1 MSIKKLLL
9 LASGVLLFAG
19 CANQTEE
26 SAASETESTKSITV
40 GLDETFAPMGFRD
53 DNNELVGFDVDLA
66 KETLGRLGYEVVFQP
81 IDWAMKETEL
91 NTGNIDLIWNGYA
104 ITPEREEKVLLS
116 EPYLSDSQ
124 MIVVRKDSDIKVKAD
139 LEGKIVSTQ
148 QSSSSIDKIKNDE
161 SGIYNKL
168 NGDLV
173 LYPSNSN
180 SFLDLEAKRVDAIVV
195 GESYGRYYIKE
206 SNKEDLFTII
216 EENFGEDHIAVAL
229 RKEDTDLKA
238 QIDRTIEE
246 MRADGTYDEIY
257 QNWFFSE

>member
-1 MSIKKLLL
+1 
-9 LASGVLLFAG
+9 
-19 CANQTEE
+19 
-26 SAASETESTKSITV
+26 
-40 GLDETFAPMGFRD
+40 
-53 DNNELVGFDVDLA
+53 
-66 KETLGRLGYEVVFQP
+66 
-81 IDWAMKETEL
+81 MKETEL

>member
-1 MSIKKLLL
+1 
-9 LASGVLLFAG
+9 
-19 CANQTEE
+19 
-26 SAASETESTKSITV
+26 
-40 GLDETFAPMGFRD
+40 MGFRD

-148 QSSSSIDKIKNDE
+148 QSSSSIEQIKNDE

-195 GESYGRYYIKE
+195 GESYGRYFIKKVIKKT
-206 SNKEDLFTII
+206 SLP
-216 EENFGEDHIAVAL
+216 L
-229 RKEDTDLKA
+229 LKR
-238 QIDRTIEE
+238 ISVKIT
-246 MRADGTYDEIY
+246 
-257 QNWFFSE
+257 